1 MKPYFKKAKRQ
12 IALLF
17 SIAATG
23 LIMSATL
30 LTVLLVRYQMDRR
43 AETILTQNMNELLA
57 DYGVEPLAEKSVKF
71 QYDTSR
77 SSSAGSEAQNQSD
90 DEDTNTQEAD
100 KTERSA
106 KESLPNVITQKNL
119 PNDDT
124 SSEDIQEVQENRN
137 VYTRVIDPEGYV
149 LYTSDLFNNFSVD
162 FNIAG
167 FNKIETMDTCIY
179 SYTSKINSGE
189 YQDTTLQTAQFCQIT
204 PRQQMRLGFI
214 MLAIALIA
222 SIAAYIIGLITAKYL
237 HKPLQNSYNKTR
249 EFTQNVYHEL
259 LTPISVALSTA
270 ESSLKTRKYKKGIK
284 SILSDLE
291 KARKSLN
298 FLGTKALSHQNK
310 LSKENFDAVKKV
322 KEIVSKVENNIS
334 REDITVEYNSSNR
347 THFQTDLKAF
357 KLIIRN
363 LIENAYKYSA
373 QDGLISIN
381 IKPDSIT
388 VKNAIP
394 ETIKINKQK
403 LLKKSYRAD
412 KSVDGS
418 GLGLLIAKSLAHDL
432 GWKFQVRIDKQ
443 NTNQIFIVR
452 IKI

>member
-30 LTVLLVRYQMDRR
+30 LTILLVRYQMDRR

-77 SSSAGSEAQNQSD
+77 SSSAGSEKQNQSD
-90 DEDTNTQEAD
+90 GEDSNTQEAD

-162 FNIAG
+162 FNITG

-179 SYTSKINSGE
+179 SYTSKINSGV

-270 ESSLKTRKYKKGIK
+270 ESSLKTQKYKKGIK
-284 SILSDLE
+284 SILSDL
-291 KARKSLN
+291 KQARRSLN
-298 FLGTKALSHQNK
+298 FLGIRALNHQTK
-310 LSKENFDAVKKV
+310 LSKEA
-322 KEIVSKVENNIS
+322 INI
-334 REDITVEYNSSNR
+334 
-347 THFQTDLKAF
+347 K
-357 KLIIRN
+357 KLIQQTTSKIPKRLNRKDLNIAFEFISNPQLKTNKKALKLILKN
-363 LIENAYKYSA
+363 LIENAIKYSP
-373 QDGLISIN
+373 
-381 IKPDSIT
+381 KDSEVT
-388 VKNAIP
+388 VRLDRKKIEIQNVIP
-394 ETIKINKQK
+394 EGISLNENK
-403 LLKKSYRAD
+403 LLNQSYRAD
-412 KSVDGS
+412 NATEGS
-418 GLGLLIAKSLAHDL
+418 GLGLLITKSLIEDL
-432 GWKFQVRIDKQ
+432 GWKISIDVKE
-443 NTNQIFIVR
+443 NRGKKFFSVTVKF
-452 IKI
+452 